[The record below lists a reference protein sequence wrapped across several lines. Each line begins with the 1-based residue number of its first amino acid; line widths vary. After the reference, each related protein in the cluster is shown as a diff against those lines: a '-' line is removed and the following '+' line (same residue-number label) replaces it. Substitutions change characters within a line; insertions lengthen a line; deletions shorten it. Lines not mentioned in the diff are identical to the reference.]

1 MPMCGRYIFTEE
13 PRKLYKRY
21 DIEASKKIQLEIK
34 TMYNIAPGFLVPVI
48 TGNSPNAIEIMKWG
62 LIPHWA
68 KDPKIGY
75 KLINARAETV
85 AQKPG
90 FRASFRN
97 KRCLVPATGFYEW
110 QPTKAGKVPHLIQ
123 MKSREIFS
131 FAGIFDVWKDV
142 EGKEFKTFSI
152 ITTSPNELMQPIH
165 NRMPV
170 ILKKKQEEL
179 WLEKE
184 APEESLI
191 KLLKPFPENKME
203 AFIVSTRV
211 NSPRNQDKELIQKV

>member
-13 PRKLYKRY
+13 PRKLYRRY
-21 DIEASKKIQLEIK
+21 DVGASKKIQLE
-34 TMYNIAPGFLVPVI
+34 TQAMYNIAPGSLVPVV
-48 TGNSPNAIEIMKWG
+48 TRNSLNTIEIMKWG

-85 AQKPG
+85 AQKPSY
-90 FRASFRN
+90 RSSFKN

-110 QPTKAGKVPHLIQ
+110 QQTKEGKVPHLIQ
-123 MKSREIFS
+123 MKNHEIFS
-131 FAGIFDVWKDV
+131 FAGIYDVWKDI
-142 EGKEFKTFSI
+142 ESKEFKTFSI
-152 ITTSPNELMQPIH
+152 ITTAPNELMEPIH

-170 ILKKKQEEL
+170 ILDKKEENL

-184 APEESLI
+184 TQEEDLI
-191 KLLKPFPENKME
+191 KALNPFPGTKME
-203 AFIVSTRV
+203 AFIVSSKV
-211 NSPRNQDKELIQKV
+211 NSPRNQGKELIQKV